1 MAAGA
6 ITLLIPGSLP
16 VINRDMTEPRKRY
29 AAPSPAFCPGYA
41 HEPFISLCSHFPDAT
56 VYPPADFHLEWGP
69 VFHRG
74 RLDGSARVLVLGM
87 VPTQMEIIV
96 RRILVG
102 SAGQRVGGFLARLGI
117 TRSYV
122 MVNTFIYAIAN
133 SKAPV
138 TYQDLPAVAAY
149 RHAWLDALIGPRIE
163 AVIGLGARA
172 DAAFASWRK
181 TPAGGRFDGT
191 YVNMMHPTQPE
202 SAAHGNLDR
211 LAAATA
217 LLIDNWNQNLQIL
230 APKIRHPDHAIP
242 LALYKNGFA
251 SADLRP
257 IPLFDLPAGTP
268 AWMGESDAWAVRVGA
283 TRLAKRAHISVS
295 PPAALYREWNIG
307 TES

>member
-1 MAAGA
+1 MKE
-6 ITLLIPGSLP
+6 S
-16 VINRDMTEPRKRY
+16 RKR
-29 AAPSPAFCPGYA
+29 PAIPQPVFCPGYGQ
-41 HEPFISLCSHFPDAT
+41 EPFTSLCSHFPDAT
-56 VYPPADFHLEWGP
+56 VYLPTDFHTEWGP

-102 SAGQRVGGFLARLGI
+102 SGGQRIGGFLARLGI

-138 TYQDLPAVAAY
+138 TYQDLPAVANY
-149 RHAWLDALIGPRIE
+149 RHAWLDALITPKIE

-172 DAAFASWRK
+172 DAAFAEWRK
-181 TPAGGRFDGT
+181 TAAGGRFDGT
-191 YVNMMHPTQPE
+191 YVNMIHPTQPE
-202 SAAHGNLDR
+202 SAAHGNQDR

-217 LLIDNWNQNLQIL
+217 LLVENWNMNLQIL
-230 APKIRHPDHAIP
+230 APKIRHPDHPVP
-242 LALYKNGFA
+242 LALYKNGF
-251 SADLRP
+251 SREDLRP

-268 AWMGESDAWAVRVGA
+268 AWMGGTEAWATRVGT
-283 TRLAKRAHISVS
+283 TRLAKRSHISVS
-295 PPAALYREWNIG
+295 PPTEIYRQWNIHG
-307 TES
+307 ES